1 MKCAIIALRTYLYIR
16 FVMESTVYVHL
27 GKDRR
32 LAIPSHFCKEANLRP
47 GDSFLISKQGTQL
60 VLTPLEVEAEKMRED
75 LREMLGPGVNLM
87 DDLREL
93 RAADVEDE
101 ARHR

>member
-1 MKCAIIALRTYLYIR
+1 
-16 FVMESTVYVHL
+16 MESHTHVHL

-60 VLTPLEVEAEKMRED
+60 VLTPLEVEAEKMREELRAMLEPGTDMMKD
-75 LREMLGPGVNLM
+75 LREMRV
-87 DDLREL
+87 
-93 RAADVEDE
+93 ADTEDE